1 MGEVGLV
8 DDGFGRESATERLT
22 RFAASVYYEK
32 GKRQAVVSVMSAFS
46 RSDEITFHAA
56 FTA

>member
-1 MGEVGLV
+1 MRRVGLV
-8 DDGFGRESATERLT
+8 DDGFGRESATERPP
-22 RFAASVYYEK
+22 RFAALVFYEK

-46 RSDEITFHAA
+46 RCDEITFHVA